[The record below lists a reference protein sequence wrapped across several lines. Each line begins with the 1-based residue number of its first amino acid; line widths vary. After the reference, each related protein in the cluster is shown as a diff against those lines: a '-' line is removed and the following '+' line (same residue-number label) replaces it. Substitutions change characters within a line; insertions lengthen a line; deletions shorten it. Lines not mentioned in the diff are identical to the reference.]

1 MNSCDSGHVTYSA
14 AIYALNFAGMLDMA
28 LYKKIEG
35 VALEVGRALDQRRPP
50 YLDMGD
56 GRVAIRSNA
65 FNVPHIQLD
74 LQDRLVVHKP
84 PGWEVD
90 TKILGN
96 TRGNCLSHFFRS
108 VEVLPL
114 ARDVMHQYGFLQR
127 LDMPSSGLI
136 LVAKTY

>member
-1 MNSCDSGHVTYSA
+1 
-14 AIYALNFAGMLDMA
+14 MLDMA

-50 YLDMGD
+50 YLHMGV
-56 GRVAIRSNA
+56 GRVAIRSSA
-65 FNVPHIQLD
+65 FNVPHCQLD

-96 TRGNCLSHFFRS
+96 AKEHRHSQFFISVKRCRWRGMWCTSTAFYSGWICRA
-108 VEVLPL
+108 L
-114 ARDVMHQYGFLQR
+114 A
-127 LDMPSSGLI
+127 
-136 LVAKTY
+136 